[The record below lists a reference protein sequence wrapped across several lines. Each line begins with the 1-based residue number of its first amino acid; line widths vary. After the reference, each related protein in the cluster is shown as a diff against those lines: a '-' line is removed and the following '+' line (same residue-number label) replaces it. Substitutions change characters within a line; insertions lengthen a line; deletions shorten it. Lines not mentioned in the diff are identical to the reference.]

1 MPPPSPAHQPFPDSG
16 GPLTRPAPSCPG
28 GVRPLLGAGP
38 RSAVRR
44 PPGSPRCVSF
54 RAGASELP
62 SPARILGTGGTA
74 SRAGRASQITGE
86 ANLGSRSPSRGAGE
100 TATLLLPVP
109 LTPHPKMQNPRLGRT
124 GSPLPPP
131 IAPILRAR
139 EAPAPRRWL
148 AKGSGKGGWMGPR
161 GGVVMRGM

>member
-1 MPPPSPAHQPFPDSG
+1 MP
-16 GPLTRPAPSCPG
+16 CPG
-28 GVRPLLGAGP
+28 VGLCSVPGP
-38 RSAVRR
+38 RGAVRR
-44 PPGSPRCVSF
+44 PPGRPRWVSF

-86 ANLGSRSPSRGAGE
+86 ANLGSRSPSRAAGE
-100 TATLLLPVP
+100 TATRLFPVP
-109 LTPHPKMQNPRLGRT
+109 LTPHPKTLNPRLGRT

-131 IAPILRAR
+131 IAPVLRAR